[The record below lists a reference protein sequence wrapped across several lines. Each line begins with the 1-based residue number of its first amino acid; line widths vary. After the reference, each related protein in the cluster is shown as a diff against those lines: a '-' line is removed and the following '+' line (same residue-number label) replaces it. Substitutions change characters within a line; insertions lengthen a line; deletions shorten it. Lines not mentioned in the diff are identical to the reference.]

1 MTDLIIVGVNPN
13 DGATTFFE
21 SLSSDD
27 ASTYHE
33 EAQEMIKISDTQV
46 VLYWSYRN
54 DADSTTPARPFVT
67 DGQG

>member
-33 EAQEMIKISDTQV
+33 EAQEMIKISDT
-46 VLYWSYRN
+46 
-54 DADSTTPARPFVT
+54 
-67 DGQG
+67 